1 MVEGSPTACPA
12 LPTTPGALRNQ
23 RSTPGSP
30 PPSRRSLLYQP
41 TSPTPT
47 TAVSYLDL
55 EEGVRG
61 VARGPEALA
70 GRPRC
75 YRSGPWQWPLF
86 QVVPPPSCPQVGR
99 HGYSCKVAPK
109 HSSVVG
115 KPDKD
120 ATKKEP
126 KLTPRESSEEEPPSL
141 FLHRLA
147 RVPKA
152 RYISEKVA
160 SPPRGSF
167 WKQQAGALSSLP
179 LLTDS
184 RKRKGGD
191 SSVVL

>member
-1 MVEGSPTACPA
+1 MG
-12 LPTTPGALRNQ
+12 
-23 RSTPGSP
+23 
-30 PPSRRSLLYQP
+30 LL
-41 TSPTPT
+41 
-47 TAVSYLDL
+47 
-55 EEGVRG
+55 
-61 VARGPEALA
+61 
-70 GRPRC
+70 
-75 YRSGPWQWPLF
+75 
-86 QVVPPPSCPQVGR
+86 VVPKRWQAGHDVIGAVLGNGHFSRSCPHLHAQVGR